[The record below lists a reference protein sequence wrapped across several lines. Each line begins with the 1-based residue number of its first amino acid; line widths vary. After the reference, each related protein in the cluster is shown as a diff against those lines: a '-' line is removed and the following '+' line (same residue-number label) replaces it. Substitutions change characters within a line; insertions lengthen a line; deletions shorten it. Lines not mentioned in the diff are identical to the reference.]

1 MEEFKGTPGPWIAST
16 TDRSV
21 GPVCRDDD
29 QSYGMILP
37 VAWVEFD
44 GKPGHHQAN
53 ANLIAAAPDLLKAL
67 QDFMANASGEAE
79 SCGHSFEC
87 ICRFDKAKAAIAK
100 ALGK

>member
-1 MEEFKGTPGPWIAST
+1 MTEFKGTTGPWIAST
-16 TDRSV
+16 SDRSV

-44 GKPGHHQAN
+44 ENPGHHQAN
-53 ANLIAAAPDLLKAL
+53 ANLISAAPELLEAL
-67 QDFMANASGEAE
+67 KDFMSASSGNTQ
-79 SCGHSFEC
+79 SCGHDFEC